1 MRIELI
7 QPDIRL
13 CMFALAEAMIHQ
25 DDSGVGRNRDRRE
38 KVPDDC
44 GADREEGAPTVAL
57 RA

>member
-1 MRIELI
+1 MSIELT
-7 QPDIRL
+7 QPDTL
-13 CMFALAEAMIHQ
+13 MSMFALAEAMIHQ
-25 DDSGVGRNRDRRE
+25 DDSGVGRDRDRRE